1 METTEPLEPS
11 SSSGQDVQN
20 PETNGSEPSTANGA
34 NTIEARAVTFDQFV
48 ETCKT
53 ELSDEAN
60 SPEQIAN
67 QLNGLKEK
75 HITSPIW
82 KNKVLAQMLSHFDW
96 TIRLETDFSAKHL
109 LLHDFKEEFKRADKY
124 LSTLKSK
131 DKKEQVKLMKKIKE
145 LQTRIKKDLR
155 KIDRLDQVELSIE
168 DLDKEDSAHAKKEKY
183 EKRVARFATK
193 LLTLQGMNKTS
204 FRILDKVYRYSGT
217 EYPALNE
224 AISSKYRAIMQKKY
238 KGRVPTRPMNSTPN
252 IKDIID
258 IIKNVS
264 TENNFTIPNIEE
276 LALKIAD
283 DLIREVQRRREI
295 EFQEMMNDYEHDS
308 HLRPETFADLANE
321 ELNKQLDSNDETS
334 RAKIRDIMDTL
345 KAKKE
350 FVEDADIGGDEPQ
363 SEEEEEEDPM
373 DALEEDEE
381 ISEDEEADD
390 AVDNAEEEDDDDD
403 PVILEEPAKT
413 QNGDSQVPESTESVE
428 TKKRPIG
435 SDSTS
440 DEQPKKAKIEESQAK
455 EEPNN
460 SNIENKSEET
470 ETKTETETETE
481 ILPSIETKEEKI
493 IDEAPKVEP
502 IEDITKEEITEKE
515 CIDAQSENSNSSN
528 VVSSNQ
534 EKIEIFSNH
543 PKTRSESEDSI
554 KIVDLEAETDRDRS
568 NDEQSTFNDD
578 MIDDDD
584 VICLD

>member
-1 METTEPLEPS
+1 METTEPLEP

-34 NTIEARAVTFDQFV
+34 NTIEAREVTFDQFV

-60 SPEQIAN
+60 SPEQIVK
-67 QLNGLKEK
+67 QLTGLKEK

-82 KNKVLAQMLSHFDW
+82 KNKVLAQILSHFDW
-96 TIRLETDFSAKHL
+96 TIRLETDFAAKHL

-168 DLDKEDSAHAKKEKY
+168 DLDREDSAHAKKEKY

-193 LLTLQGMNKTS
+193 LLNLQGLNKTS
-204 FRILDKVYRYSGT
+204 FRILDKVYKYSGT

-238 KGRVPTRPMNSTPN
+238 KGRVPCRPMNSTPN

-283 DLIREVQRRREI
+283 DLIREVQRRREM

-308 HLRPETFADLANE
+308 HLRPETFADLGNE

-373 DALEEDEE
+373 DALDEEEE

-390 AVDNAEEEDDDDD
+390 AIDNAEEEDDDDD

-413 QNGDSQVPESTESVE
+413 QNGDSQVPESTDSTE
-428 TKKRPIG
+428 TKKRPI
-435 SDSTS
+435 DTDFTS
-440 DEQPKKAKIEESQAK
+440 DEQQKKPKIEESQAK

-470 ETKTETETETE
+470 EAEMKEV
-481 ILPSIETKEEKI
+481 LPSNQTKEEKI
-493 IDEAPKVEP
+493 IDETPKVNEIEP
-502 IEDITKEEITEKE
+502 IEDISKEEISEKD

-534 EKIEIFSNH
+534 EKIEIFSSH

-554 KIVDLEAETDRDRS
+554 KVVDLEAETRS